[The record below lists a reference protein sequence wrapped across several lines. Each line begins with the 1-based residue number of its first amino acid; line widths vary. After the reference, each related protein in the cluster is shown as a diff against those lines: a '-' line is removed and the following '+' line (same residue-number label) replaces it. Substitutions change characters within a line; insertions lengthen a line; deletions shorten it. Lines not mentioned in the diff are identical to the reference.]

1 MDILNQPAKSTSLP
15 DAVCKKKFIFNS
27 SMPRSGS
34 ELIQVI
40 LSQNPDI
47 YGSPNSPLLEY
58 QFNARK
64 GYHLPEVMSQ
74 DPELMFNAFIKM
86 CGNMAQ
92 SYYSSITEKPIIID
106 KNRAWLDYY
115 DWVEQWNTDTKI
127 ICMVRD
133 LRSILASMERIY
145 RANRHAPIGPDN
157 PQEIANMTVVGRIN
171 YWIQNRPIGLGLER
185 ILNSLQSDIGEK
197 MLFVRYEDLLKS
209 PQETMNNIYSYIKEE
224 PFEHD
229 FSKIEKTVY
238 ENTILYGPYG
248 DHKVKP
254 KLAEFKEK
262 DWSDVYND
270 EIADYIKKN
279 VSWYYE
285 VFKY

>member
-1 MDILNQPAKSTSLP
+1 MD
-15 DAVCKKKFIFNS
+15 KKFIFNAS
-27 SMPRSGS
+27 IPRSGS
-34 ELIQVI
+34 ELIQVL
-40 LSQNPDI
+40 LSQNPKI
-47 YGSPNSPLLEY
+47 YGSATSPLLEY
-58 QFNARK
+58 QFGARNN
-64 GYHLPEVMSQ
+64 YNLPEVMSQ
-74 DPELMFNAFIKM
+74 EPQLMLDAFINM
-86 CGNMAQ
+86 CAQMAQ
-92 SYYSSITEKPIIID
+92 SYYSTITDKPIVLD
-106 KNRAWLDYY
+106 KNRGWAHYY
-115 DWVEQWNTDTKI
+115 DWVDQWNPNPKI

-133 LRSILASMERIY
+133 LRSVLASMERIY
-145 RANRHAPIGPDN
+145 RKNRHAPVGPDN
-157 PQEIANMTVVGRIN
+157 PQELRNMTVVDRVN
-171 YWIQNRPIGLGLER
+171 YWLRDKPVGLALQR
-185 ILNSLQSDIGEK
+185 TLNSLQAGIGEK

-209 PQETMNNIYSYIKEE
+209 PQETMNNIYSYIEEE